1 MIGALAFFGAFNP
14 PTVAHIDL
22 AEFAMEKT
30 GARQVIFVPSKA
42 AYIRDDQGKDFAY
55 SDIERLNMLQRAAKS
70 RPWMAVSDWDIA
82 QQRQPRTYD
91 TLCHF
96 RENGLSPA
104 LLMGSDKMAELE
116 TGWLHVEEIAR
127 EFGIVCLARGSDACA
142 RMIEESD
149 FLRPLSPFITVL
161 ETPPDNRNISSSAVR
176 KCVAEIEKL
185 EEQLRR
191 MVPEDIL
198 PCLRRRGGE

>member
-55 SDIERLNMLQRAAKS
+55 SDRERLNMLQRAAKS

-96 RENGLSPA
+96 RENGLSSA
-104 LLMGSDKMAELE
+104 LLMGSDKLAELE

-127 EFGIVCLARGSDACA
+127 EFGIVCLARGDDACGRMLREDPFLRALAPYIRVLATPEETRFVSSTAVRRQVA
-142 RMIEESD
+142 RMREMEAELQECVPPEII
-149 FLRPLSPFITVL
+149 PLL
-161 ETPPDNRNISSSAVR
+161 
-176 KCVAEIEKL
+176 
-185 EEQLRR
+185 
-191 MVPEDIL
+191 
-198 PCLRRRGGE
+198 

>member
-55 SDIERLNMLQRAAKS
+55 SDIERLDMLQRAAKS

-176 KCVAEIEKL
+176 QCVSEIQRL

-191 MVPEDIL
+191 MVPEEIL
-198 PCLRRRGGE
+198 SCLRRGGGE

>member
-1 MIGALAFFGAFNP
+1 MKALVYVGAFNP
-14 PTVAHIDL
+14 PTGAHIDL
-22 AEFAMEKT
+22 AQYAMCRT
-30 GARQVIFVPSKA
+30 GADKVIYVPSKST
-42 AYIRDDQGKDFAY
+42 YIKYDQGKDFAY
-55 SDIERLNMLQRAAKS
+55 SDRERLDMLQRAAKT
-70 RPWMAVSDWDIA
+70 RPWMAVSDWDIV

-104 LLMGSDKMAELE
+104 LLMGSDKLTELE

-142 RMIEESD
+142 RMIQESD

-176 KCVAEIEKL
+176 QCVSEIKRL

-198 PCLRRRGGE
+198 PCLRRGFGE